1 MTPQVRG
8 FPMLRLKMAATLGAA
23 LFAAASAVPAA
34 AQESRF
40 SLRDFA
46 GSFVTVQAQYGAN
59 IISATLESGLKRS
72 RDTARADSHPIP
84 DEVREALIPFYSPE
98 LLENVRYSIG
108 DTSPAGL
115 AGFAIRNG
123 NAAAVTL
130 IDTVVFKDESHIR
143 NIALWAHEIHHVEQY
158 EEWGVAGFASRYA
171 FNWQDVEAEAQTRAQ
186 EFVAWYK
193 ARVDR
198 NQTGQN

>member
-1 MTPQVRG
+1 
-8 FPMLRLKMAATLGAA
+8 MLRLKMAATLGAA
-23 LFAAASAVPAA
+23 LFAAASAVPAS

-46 GSFVTVQAQYGAN
+46 GSFVTVQAQYGAS
-59 IISATLESGLKRS
+59 IISQTLESALKRS

-84 DEVREALIPFYSPE
+84 DEVREALMPFYPSE

-108 DTSPAGL
+108 DTSPSGL

-130 IDTVVFKDESHIR
+130 IDTVVFRDDAHIR

-158 EEWGVAGFASRYA
+158 KAWGVAGFASRYA
-171 FNWQDVEAEAQTRAQ
+171 FSWEAVEAEAQTRAK
-186 EFVAWYK
+186 EFVTWYK
-193 ARVDR
+193 DR
-198 NQTGQN
+198 TGQN